1 MSRIKYLLG
10 GGAFGYVFTFE
21 IKDEQIINT
30 RHFSSVFD
38 VIASDLNIS
47 GKLEMYMHDGHIL
60 SDFEESNPRILR
72 IGVGLH
78 IKGGNNA
85 IQKFKQVCAD
95 RLKESITKVAHAA
108 ELSEAATVGTIRR
121 SLNPIL
127 FAEYKDG
134 SQLSIARMIYD

>member
-1 MSRIKYLLG
+1 MSKIKYLLG

-21 IKDEQIINT
+21 LNDEQIIDT
-30 RHFSSVFD
+30 GRFSSVFD
-38 VIASDLNIS
+38 AVASDLNIS
-47 GKLEMYMHDGHIL
+47 GKIEVYLHDGYPF
-60 SDFEESNPRILR
+60 SDGSDSGPRILR

-78 IKGGNNA
+78 IKGGNDS

-95 RLKESITKVAHAA
+95 RLKESVTKVSHAA
-108 ELSEAATVGTIRR
+108 ELSEAATVGTIRL

-134 SQLSIARMIYD
+134 SILSIARMIYH